1 MREFARGGLT
11 PPMLLECRA
20 ANPGSAQCD
29 FYGTEHLLRLVAK
42 LPSLLQDAKMSPETG
57 KQVLSPTPPLA
68 MKRFCAPRLALPL
81 EQLTQTDVCT
91 RPRRPQI
98 RPRFRCCCGIL
109 CGMRF

>member
-1 MREFARGGLT
+1 MT

-57 KQVLSPTPPLA
+57 KQVLSPMRVRARTLSPIRIPPL
-68 MKRFCAPRLALPL
+68 
-81 EQLTQTDVCT
+81 
-91 RPRRPQI
+91 RPHH
-98 RPRFRCCCGIL
+98 
-109 CGMRF
+109 